1 MIRNGKPAYRSF
13 LFLFLMKQPSD
24 VQIARFW
31 QWFDQE
37 KTYYEWTP
45 PHEWDPEKLYMLN
58 RQLTRLAPELGFE
71 FGVVPNRH
79 PLTLELAISA
89 NGELPL
95 FPLVKRIVKA
105 APTPWERWRIVA
117 FKQPYPEPKGL
128 ELTVEGLTLA
138 VSQMAFVALPAGDQL
153 NIILYAPGVRWFARQ
168 LVTSASLTLA
178 VNLLGEY
185 RDAMFINC
193 YDVHDIEQEEDKENL
208 LPLAQLPAYLDRLYQ
223 NRN

>member
-1 MIRNGKPAYRSF
+1 
-13 LFLFLMKQPSD
+13 MKQPSNT
-24 VQIARFW
+24 QIAHFW

-37 KTYYEWTP
+37 KSYYEWTP
-45 PHEWDPEKLYMLN
+45 PHEWDSVKLYELDI
-58 RQLTRLAPELGFE
+58 QLTKLASMLGFE

-79 PLTLELAISA
+79 PLMLELAISA

-95 FPLVKRIVKA
+95 FPLVKRIVQA
-105 APTPWERWRIVA
+105 APKGWNRWRIVA
-117 FKQPYPEPKGL
+117 FKQPYPEPEGL
-128 ELTVEGLTLA
+128 EITVEGLTLA
-138 VSQMAFVALPAGDQL
+138 VSQRAFVALPVGDRL

-193 YDVHDIEQEEDKENL
+193 YDVHDIEQEEEKENR
-208 LPLAQLPAYLDRLYQ
+208 LPLA
-223 NRN
+223 